1 VKIRMITT
9 RYQFALRAISLRS
22 SGLFVASV
30 SMSGLVLTL
39 VAVLAGALSAW
50 RFGADLGWTEHF
62 FIAGGLFSHC
72 QLWFAVAIG
81 GQTLAFILNRW
92 AANQN
97 IDLLALAP

>member
-1 VKIRMITT
+1 MITT

-97 IDLLALAP
+97 IDLLVLAP

>member
-97 IDLLALAP
+97 IDLLVLAP

>member
-1 VKIRMITT
+1 MKIRMITT

-81 GQTLAFILNRW
+81 GQISAFILNRW
-92 AANQN
+92 VANQN
-97 IDLLALAP
+97 ISLRALAP

>member
-1 VKIRMITT
+1 MIPIRITGDSPSV
-9 RYQFALRAISLRS
+9 Y
-22 SGLFVASV
+22 SGLFVTSV

-39 VAVLAGALSAW
+39 IAVLAGALGAW
-50 RFGADLGWTEHF
+50 RFGTDLGWTEHF
-62 FIAGGLFSHC
+62 FIVGGLFSHC

-81 GQTLAFILNRW
+81 GQTSAFILNRW

>member
-1 VKIRMITT
+1 MKIRMITT